1 MRSILEKAIVHLL
14 NEEHEQAQALFHK
27 FMVERARQIHESL
40 RNGEDAVL
48 TEGWD
53 ENITSES
60 YYTEDDLNGLEDSPE
75 GAAPAGDDFGSE
87 AGPVGDDM
95 GGDVPAAGGDMGGD
109 VPAVGDDMGGDDL
122 GGDDLG
128 GDDLGGAEMHGGEGD
143 IADDLA
149 EIKDQL
155 ASLTAEFEKLM
166 GGDGDD
172 DMGGDDLGGDDLGGG
187 GDDFGGD
194 TTDSVDD
201 DMTDDAGSE
210 TDMASDAEA
219 DTPEA
224 SDDEDH
230 KSPFGESKDG
240 DDEKALEEEDFD
252 DITESIVAEL
262 EKVSVTMTDGKEIA
276 AGKSFSQNNTSV
288 GLQKK
293 PNPTTDGK
301 PVQIKA
307 SEHKGFERETAPPV
321 KDMKK
326 RKNTKTKAEDGR
338 STVSKEGDKSA
349 LINKDF
355 GKGGEA
361 NTKSPLAKR

>member
-60 YYTEDDLNGLEDSPE
+60 YYTDDDLNDVEDAPE
-75 GAAPAGDDFGSE
+75 GAAPAPAGDEFGAD
-87 AGPVGDDM
+87 AGPVGSDM
-95 GGDVPAAGGDMGGD
+95 GGDVPA
-109 VPAVGDDMGGDDL
+109 GDDMGGDDMSGDM
-122 GGDDLG
+122 GGDD
-128 GDDLGGAEMHGGEGD
+128 MGGEGD

-149 EIKDQL
+149 DIKDQL

-166 GGDGDD
+166 GGDD
-172 DMGGDDLGGDDLGGG
+172 DMGGDDMSGDMGGDEFGGDDA
-187 GDDFGGD
+187 
-194 TTDSVDD
+194 TDSVDD
-201 DMTDDAGSE
+201 DMSDDVGSD
-210 TDMASDAEA
+210 TDMASDAES
-219 DTPEA
+219 DVPDA
-224 SDDEDH
+224 SDDEDEHH
-230 KSPFGESKDG
+230 KSPFGESEEK
-240 DDEKALEEEDFD
+240 DDEDETLEEEDFD

-276 AGKSFSQNNTSV
+276 AGKSFTQNNTSV

-293 PNPTTDGK
+293 PNPQTDGK

-307 SEHKGFERETAPPV
+307 SEHKGFERETAPSV

-338 STVSKEGDKSA
+338 SSVSKEGDKSA

>member
-60 YYTEDDLNGLEDSPE
+60 YYTEDDLSGLEDSPE
-75 GAAPAGDDFGSE
+75 GSAPGDDE
-87 AGPVGDDM
+87 AFDAPVADDEGNIPSGDGEFDDPVGDDM
-95 GGDVPAAGGDMGGD
+95 GA
-109 VPAVGDDMGGDDL
+109 DDMSVGGDDL

-128 GDDLGGAEMHGGEGD
+128 GDDMGGEGD

-149 EIKDQL
+149 DIKDQL

-166 GGDGDD
+166 GGDDE
-172 DMGGDDLGGDDLGGG
+172 MGGDDLGGDDMSDDLG
-187 GDDFGGD
+187 GDDFGGG
-194 TTDSVDD
+194 SMDD
-201 DMTDDAGSE
+201 DMTDDAGTE
-210 TDMASDAEA
+210 TDMASDADA
-219 DTPEA
+219 DTMDA
-224 SDDEDH
+224 SDDEDN
-230 KSPFGESKDG
+230 KSPFGESQEEE
-240 DDEKALEEEDFD
+240 DDDKEDLEEEDFD

-276 AGKSFSQNNTSV
+276 AGKSFTQNNTSV

-293 PNPTTDGK
+293 PNPQTDGK

-307 SEHKGFERETAPPV
+307 SEHKGFERETAPSV

-338 STVSKEGDKSA
+338 STVSKEGDKGA